1 MSKNNRYRI
10 VIEKS
15 TITIASHEKNDHRQC
30 LDNILYH
37 KDTIGQADGVSPSG
51 LRLKNLHFFTLQPYN
66 PHFLGSHRSDPMGS

>member
-37 KDTIGQADGVSPSG
+37 NDTIGRTDGRTDG
-51 LRLKNLHFFTLQPYN
+51 RQKCEYIHKAGFAIY
-66 PHFLGSHRSDPMGS
+66 

>member
-37 KDTIGQADGVSPSG
+37 NDTIGRTDGRTDGAGFWPE
-51 LRLKNLHFFTLQPYN
+51 NLFFAIGPRILSMA
-66 PHFLGSHRSDPMGS
+66 FL

>member
-15 TITIASHEKNDHRQC
+15 TFTIASHEKNDHRQC

-37 KDTIGQADGVSPSG
+37 NDTIGRTDRRTDGRTDGRNVNIELESTKQDSQFIKG
-51 LRLKNLHFFTLQPYN
+51 FNNL
-66 PHFLGSHRSDPMGS
+66 

>member
-37 KDTIGQADGVSPSG
+37 NDTIGRTDRQTDG
-51 LRLKNLHFFTLQPYN
+51 RTAE
-66 PHFLGSHRSDPMGS
+66 M